1 MPSDSL
7 TSDTSLIVVG
17 DPSTSVT
24 VQTKVIDTKN
34 RKNSPTYT
42 RRCIPKIDKKTNCTV
57 IQVIILGSTLFILI
71 ILCAILETIFQEG
84 TKETIDYGNNDVFP
98 PLIGH
103 DSKYHHDLVDYVNN
117 LSNSTWIAKYNR
129 YATQSKHL
137 FHSNSTNIE
146 NIESREKSY
155 VRGKTEKE
163 LIGNTFEHYEELI
176 NVTKNIILPKEFDSR
191 LKWPYCASIHRVANQ
206 GGCGSCYASS
216 SAAVISDRICIKT
229 NGSFQPEISVQDLI
243 SCCTDC
249 GACNGAAFAFSPIN
263 HWIQNGIVTGGS
275 YGSFEGCKPYS
286 VSPSCGSPCILDKA
300 KLNRKM
306 PCIKKCQKLYD
317 KKYEDDIIKGSQGY
331 WLRTGEQHEI
341 TFPKLAMLKIKIES
355 TIGYIELLKRELYT
369 YGPLLACLN
378 IYDEFQ
384 HYSSGIYHEQTVP
397 TSESL
402 YGHCVKLLGWGY
414 EGEKGFWIYA
424 NTWSREWG
432 IGGFFKMN
440 MEQLPEE
447 VIGAIY

>member
-1 MPSDSL
+1 MASS

-17 DPSTSVT
+17 NPETSMT
-24 VQTKVIDTKN
+24 VQTKVIDSRKN
-34 RKNSPTYT
+34 RKNSSSCPKKCSPT
-42 RRCIPKIDKKTNCTV
+42 IKKTNCTV
-57 IQVIILGSTLFILI
+57 IQVIILGSALFISI
-71 ILCAILETIFQEG
+71 VLCVIFETIFHEHVND
-84 TKETIDYGNNDVFP
+84 TMDYGNNEILFK
-98 PLIGH
+98 LTGH
-103 DSKYHHDLVDYVNN
+103 DEKYHRKLVEYVNS
-117 LSNSTWIAKYNR
+117 LRNSTWKARYNR
-129 YATQSKHL
+129 FATQSKHL
-137 FHSNSTNIE
+137 FYSGSSNIE

-176 NVTKNIILPKEFDSR
+176 NTTKNLILPKEFDGR
-191 LKWPYCASIHRVANQ
+191 LKWAYCASIHRVANQ

-229 NGSFQPEISVQDLI
+229 NGTFQPEISVQDLI
-243 SCCTDC
+243 SCCHDC
-249 GACNGAAFAFSPIN
+249 GGCNGAAFAFSPIN

-275 YGSFEGCKPYS
+275 YGSYEGCKPYTI
-286 VSPSCGSPCILDKA
+286 SPSCGSPCILDKD
-300 KLNRKM
+300 KLNQKM
-306 PCIKKCQKLYD
+306 ICIKKCQKLYD

-331 WLRTGEQHEI
+331 WLRTGEQQEA
-341 TFPKLAMLKIKIES
+341 TFPKLKELKKKIENS
-355 TIGYIELLKRELYT
+355 IGYIELLKRELYT

-378 IYDEFQ
+378 VYDEFQ

-414 EGEKGFWIYA
+414 ENNKGFWIYA

-432 IGGFFKMN
+432 IGGFFKMD
-440 MEQLPEE
+440 MDQLPEE